1 MEIQEPPSLV
11 CDNSFE
17 CCSMFSMVDHS
28 VFCRYFIKE
37 MENDNDYDGI
47 LWGSFGDCNLFD

>member
-17 CCSMFSMVDHS
+17 CFFMFSMGNHH
-28 VFCRYFIKE
+28 VFCGYYM